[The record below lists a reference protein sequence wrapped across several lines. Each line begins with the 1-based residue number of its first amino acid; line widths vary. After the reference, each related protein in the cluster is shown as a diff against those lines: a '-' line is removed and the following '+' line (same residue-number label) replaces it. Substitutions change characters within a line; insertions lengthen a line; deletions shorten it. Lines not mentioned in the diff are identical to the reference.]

1 MYKNEIT
8 PSLEHYLTQVNNPKI
23 RSIIKY
29 AIEGGKCVRGFIVKH
44 IIDTLGNEKDKIHWE
59 PIACIELIHAAS
71 LIVDDL
77 PCMDNDSMR
86 RGKISTFVKFGKHEA
101 ILISLYMVSESV
113 RLITN
118 TLTKKT
124 LDRCQ
129 LLINEWCNLLGK
141 NLVLGQLLDLK
152 TEASEY
158 FNIPI
163 NTNNFNDLLIKYK
176 TCSLFSFSFLLGA
189 LYAGIEF
196 DVEDFKTMGQHFG
209 MLFQLVDDYTDVAE
223 DDKNVNYVLKHGIQ
237 KTTSKYLESRV
248 QFIILLKKY
257 KLDTPKFMQMIE
269 KLDTYIPNLIHK
281 SVQQQTTLT
290 N

>member
-1 MYKNEIT
+1 MYQSEIY
-8 PSLEHYLTQVNNPKI
+8 PYLEHYLTQVNNHKI
-23 RSIIKY
+23 RGIIQY
-29 AIEGGKCVRGFIVKH
+29 AVQGGKCVRGFIVKH
-44 IIDTLGNEKDKIHWE
+44 IIDTLGVEKDKTHWE

-71 LIVDDL
+71 LIIDDL
-77 PCMDNDSMR
+77 PCMDNDSIR

-118 TLTKKT
+118 ALTNKS
-124 LDRCQ
+124 LNRCQ

-158 FNIPI
+158 FNIPV

-223 DDKNVNYVLKHGIQ
+223 DDK
-237 KTTSKYLESRV
+237 KT

-257 KLDTPKFMQMIE
+257 KLNTPKFMQMIE

-281 SVQQQTTLT
+281 SIQQQTTLT